1 VAAELN
7 WNLPGNV
14 VPPLTPFDDDGAVD
28 YKTLARE
35 IDYVVA
41 SSRPAAICVAGVE
54 AQEYQYLSDDQRR
67 VLIRETIAMID
78 GRVPALVGISHAS
91 YRTSIALAE
100 YASELGASA
109 VQVLLPNRPSG
120 GAATTAEIVAYFEKI
135 STATPLP
142 VVAYHNQGPGA
153 DMTVAG
159 LLEVL
164 ALDNVVALK
173 ESSRNQRF
181 LAVLL
186 HDATTRNLAHI
197 FTTLE
202 VLLGTLILG
211 AAGGTMPP
219 PGSALAA
226 LLVEAFHAGD
236 LPRAIRVQQLL
247 SVMPAQ
253 WVSHGL
259 VAVSK
264 TSLRAIGLECGLTYP
279 PFGTVPPKH
288 VAEIE
293 TFWSS
298 ALAEFPELR
307 PAVVEAP
314 LAYGRTS

>member
-1 VAAELN
+1 MAAQLN
-7 WNLPGNV
+7 WKLPGNV
-14 VPPLTPFDDDGAVD
+14 VPPITPFTAGGEVD
-28 YKTLARE
+28 YPALARE
-35 IDYVVA
+35 SDYVVA

-67 VLIRETIAMID
+67 LLIRETIAMIG

-100 YASELGASA
+100 YARDLGASA
-109 VQVLLPNRPSG
+109 VQLLLPNRPSG
-120 GAATTAEIVAYFEKI
+120 GKPTTAEVVAYFDLI
-135 STATPLP
+135 SRESALP

-153 DMTVAG
+153 DLSVPA

-173 ESSRNQRF
+173 ESTRNQRF

-186 HDATTRNLAHI
+186 HDAAARKLAHI

-219 PGSALAA
+219 PGSSLAA

-236 LPRAIRVQQLL
+236 LPRAVRLQQLL
-247 SVMPAQ
+247 SIMPAQ
-253 WVSHGL
+253 WVDHGL

-264 TSLRAIGLECGLTYP
+264 ASLRAIGLDCGLTYP
-279 PFGTVPPKH
+279 AFGTVPPKH
-288 VAEIE
+288 VVEIE
-293 TFWSS
+293 AFWTA

-307 PAVVEAP
+307 VKITV
-314 LAYGRTS
+314 

>member
-1 VAAELN
+1 MAGKLN
-7 WNLPGNV
+7 WELPGNV
-14 VPPLTPFDDDGAVD
+14 VPPITPFTDGGEVD
-28 YKTLARE
+28 YTRLALE

-67 VLIRETIAMID
+67 LLIRETIAMIG
-78 GRVPALVGISHAS
+78 GRVPALVGVSHAS

-100 YASELGASA
+100 YAAELGASA
-109 VQVLLPNRPSG
+109 VQLLLPNRPSG
-120 GAATTAEIVAYFEKI
+120 GAATTAEVVAYFEKI

-153 DMTVAG
+153 DMSVAG

-186 HDATTRNLAHI
+186 HDATTRKLAHI

-211 AAGGTMPP
+211 ASGGTMPP

-264 TSLRAIGLECGLTYP
+264 TSLTAIGLDCGLTYP

-288 VAEIE
+288 TAEIE
-293 TFWSS
+293 AFWAS
-298 ALAEFPELR
+298 ALAEFPEVR
-307 PAVVEAP
+307 PSVATGAG
-314 LAYGRTS
+314 A

>member
-1 VAAELN
+1 MLAD
-7 WNLPGNV
+7 WKLPGNI
-14 VPPLTPFDDDGAVD
+14 VPPITPFTAGGEVD
-28 YKTLARE
+28 YPTLARE
-35 IDYVVA
+35 IDYVIA

-67 VLIRETIAMID
+67 LLIRETIAMIG
-78 GRVPALVGISHAS
+78 GRVPALVGVSHAS
-91 YRTSIALAE
+91 FRTSIALAE
-100 YASELGASA
+100 YAKDLGASA
-109 VQVLLPNRPSG
+109 VQLLLPNRPSG
-120 GAATTAEIVAYFEKI
+120 GPATTGEIVAYFEKI
-135 STATPLP
+135 SAETPLP

-153 DMTVAG
+153 DMPVAG

-186 HDATTRNLAHI
+186 HDATTRKLAHI

-211 AAGGTMPP
+211 ASGGTMPP

-247 SVMPAQ
+247 SIMPAQ

-264 TSLRAIGLECGLTYP
+264 TSLRAIGLDCGLTYP
-279 PFGTVPPKH
+279 PFGTVPPQH

-293 TFWSS
+293 TFWNST
-298 ALAEFPELR
+298 LAEFPELR
-307 PAVVEAP
+307 PNVAAGVGA
-314 LAYGRTS
+314 

>member
-1 VAAELN
+1 
-7 WNLPGNV
+7 
-14 VPPLTPFDDDGAVD
+14 
-28 YKTLARE
+28 
-35 IDYVVA
+35 
-41 SSRPAAICVAGVE
+41 
-54 AQEYQYLSDDQRR
+54 
-67 VLIRETIAMID
+67 
-78 GRVPALVGISHAS
+78 
-91 YRTSIALAE
+91 
-100 YASELGASA
+100 
-109 VQVLLPNRPSG
+109 
-120 GAATTAEIVAYFEKI
+120 
-135 STATPLP
+135 
-142 VVAYHNQGPGA
+142 
-153 DMTVAG
+153 
-159 LLEVL
+159 VL

-186 HDATTRNLAHI
+186 HDATTRKLAHI

-211 AAGGTMPP
+211 ASGGTMPP

-264 TSLRAIGLECGLTYP
+264 TSLTAIGLDCGLTYP

-288 VAEIE
+288 TAEIE
-293 TFWSS
+293 AFWAS
-298 ALAEFPELR
+298 ALAEFPEVR
-307 PAVVEAP
+307 PSVATGAG
-314 LAYGRTS
+314 A

>member
-1 VAAELN
+1 MSVDRPAQLN
-7 WNLPGNV
+7 WTLPGNV
-14 VPPLTPFDDDGAVD
+14 VPPITPFTAGGEVD
-28 YKTLARE
+28 YPVLARE
-35 IDYVVA
+35 IDYVIA
-41 SSRPAAICVAGVE
+41 ASRPAAICVAGVE

-67 VLIRETIAMID
+67 LLIRETIAMID

-91 YRTSIALAE
+91 YRTSIALAG
-100 YASELGASA
+100 YATDLGASA

-120 GAATTAEIVAYFEKI
+120 GPATTAEIVAYFELI
-135 STATPLP
+135 ASEVPLP

-153 DMTVAG
+153 DMSVAG

-186 HDATTRNLAHI
+186 HDATTRKLAHI

-211 AAGGTMPP
+211 ASGGTMPP

-236 LPRAIRVQQLL
+236 LQRAIRVQQLL
-247 SVMPAQ
+247 SIMPAQ

-264 TSLRAIGLECGLTYP
+264 TSLRAIGLDCGLTFP

-293 TFWSS
+293 AFWHS
-298 ALAEFPELR
+298 ALTEFPELR
-307 PAVVEAP
+307 STVAV
-314 LAYGRTS
+314 

>member
-1 VAAELN
+1 MAAKLN
-7 WNLPGNV
+7 WKLPGNV
-14 VPPLTPFDDDGAVD
+14 VPPITPFTDGGEVD
-28 YKTLARE
+28 YPRLALE

-67 VLIRETIAMID
+67 LLIRETIAMIG
-78 GRVPALVGISHAS
+78 GRVPALVGVSHAS

-100 YASELGASA
+100 YAAELGASA
-109 VQVLLPNRPSG
+109 VQLLLPNRPSG
-120 GAATTAEIVAYFEKI
+120 GAATTGEIVAYFEKI

-153 DMTVAG
+153 DMSVAG

-186 HDATTRNLAHI
+186 HDATTRKLAHI

-211 AAGGTMPP
+211 ASGGTMPP

-264 TSLRAIGLECGLTYP
+264 TSLTAIGLDCGLTYP

-288 VAEIE
+288 TAEIE
-293 TFWSS
+293 AFWAS
-298 ALAEFPELR
+298 ALAEFPEVR
-307 PAVVEAP
+307 PSVATGAG
-314 LAYGRTS
+314 A

>member
-1 VAAELN
+1 MAAKLN
-7 WNLPGNV
+7 WKLPGNV
-14 VPPLTPFDDDGAVD
+14 VPPITPFTGGGEVD
-28 YKTLARE
+28 YQRLALE
-35 IDYVVA
+35 IDYVIA

-67 VLIRETIAMID
+67 LLIRETIAMIG
-78 GRVPALVGISHAS
+78 GRVPALVGVSHAS

-100 YASELGASA
+100 YAAELGASA
-109 VQVLLPNRPSG
+109 VQLLLPNRPSG
-120 GAATTAEIVAYFEKI
+120 GAATTGEIVAYFEKI

-153 DMTVAG
+153 DMSVAG

-186 HDATTRNLAHI
+186 HDATTRKLAHI

-211 AAGGTMPP
+211 ASGGTMPP

-264 TSLRAIGLECGLTYP
+264 TSLTAIGLDCGLTYP

-288 VAEIE
+288 TAEIE
-293 TFWSS
+293 AFWAS
-298 ALAEFPELR
+298 ALAEFPEVR
-307 PAVVEAP
+307 PSVATGAG
-314 LAYGRTS
+314 A